1 MALMAAILLAGG
13 VVLYVLLPV
22 LTGES
27 SPLNRLDDEATEEEA
42 RRRVTLL
49 ALRDVEYDYITGKL
63 DEVDYQWLRRE
74 ISAEALEAMDRSAL
88 ATEARPSISGEVAIR
103 EREQS
108 LEEEIQELRRGLK
121 VGGRCPGCG
130 AALVPGGH
138 FCGRCGQ
145 ATPASPPGGDSAA
158 TP

>member
-27 SPLNRLDDEATEEEA
+27 SPLDRLDDEATEEDS

-49 ALRDVEYDYITGKL
+49 ALRDVEYDYVTGKL
-63 DEVDYQWLRRE
+63 DELDYKSLRRE
-74 ISAEALEAMDRSAL
+74 ISTEALEAMDRSASAAGTPPPASAGV
-88 ATEARPSISGEVAIR
+88 ATSER
-103 EREQS
+103 ERL

-121 VGGRCPGCG
+121 TGGLCPGCG
-130 AALVPGGH
+130 AALAPGGH

-145 ATPASPPGGDSAA
+145 ALRAPPSGGDSAG